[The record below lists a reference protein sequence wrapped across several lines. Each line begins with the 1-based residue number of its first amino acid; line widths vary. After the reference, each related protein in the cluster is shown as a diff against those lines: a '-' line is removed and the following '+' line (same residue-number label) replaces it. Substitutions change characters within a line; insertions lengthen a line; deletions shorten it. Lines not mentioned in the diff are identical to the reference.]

1 MLRGFAS
8 VEENILTQ
16 EKVRWED
23 LNSFCILLDEIQGI
37 EWRSGRS
44 LVHIARRG
52 HVRSADEVLVVNAKG
67 NKNPGKPDVDVA
79 TIKMGL
85 TE

>member
-1 MLRGFAS
+1 
-8 VEENILTQ
+8 
-16 EKVRWED
+16 
-23 LNSFCILLDEIQGI
+23 
-37 EWRSGRS
+37 
-44 LVHIARRG
+44 VHIARRG